1 MVKLEKFFVSA
12 VSEWKGVTP
21 YVHVSV
27 EAQDGKAVTK
37 LKQSHF
43 NVREL
48 TQGLLP
54 ITVTQFLDSD
64 SEVKS

>member
-1 MVKLEKFFVSA
+1 
-12 VSEWKGVTP
+12 
-21 YVHVSV
+21 VHVSV